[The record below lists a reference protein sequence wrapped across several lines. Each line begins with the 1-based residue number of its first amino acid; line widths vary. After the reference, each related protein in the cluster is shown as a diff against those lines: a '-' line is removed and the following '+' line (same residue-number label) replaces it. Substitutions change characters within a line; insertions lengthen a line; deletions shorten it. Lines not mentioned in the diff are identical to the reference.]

1 MVVCHCLSINDHTI
15 AHFAADPAATV
26 DHVTANCGAGG
37 SCGGCRETI
46 SWLLERA
53 RRDDAATVRTTAPV
67 TERPIMVR
75 AGRRSSV
82 GSAA

>member
-1 MVVCHCLSINDHTI
+1 MVVCHCLSINDRTI
-15 AHFAADPAATV
+15 AHFAADAEATV
-26 DHVTANCGAGG
+26 DHVTAHCGAGG

-53 RRDDAATVRTTAPV
+53 RSHDVTAVTEPI
-67 TERPIMVR
+67 TERPIMVHAR
-75 AGRRSSV
+75 RRSSV